1 LTALVLAVVTAAL
14 LLFIP
19 LTRTE
24 SLEVG
29 VDPTTGKQQEL
40 RRRGSETLLESE
52 GASVLLVL
60 AVPVIL
66 TGLGVVAVR
75 RSSRRLLTIVVVAY
89 AIGVLLAV
97 ASIGVFFVPSLLA
110 IVFAQRRTRAEAST
124 T

>member
-1 LTALVLAVVTAAL
+1 MLAVVTAAL

>member
-1 LTALVLAVVTAAL
+1 MTALVLAVVTAAL